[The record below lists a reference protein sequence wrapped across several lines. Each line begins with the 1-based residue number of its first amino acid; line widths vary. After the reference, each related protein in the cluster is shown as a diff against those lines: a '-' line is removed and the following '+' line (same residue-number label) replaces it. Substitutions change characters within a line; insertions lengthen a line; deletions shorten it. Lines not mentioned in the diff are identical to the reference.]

1 MYLDKMF
8 DLMMLSEGSYVAVLL
23 AKTGGIEPSTFS
35 RHTYKQ
41 DNGK

>member
-8 DLMMLSEGSYVAVLL
+8 DFMMPSEGSYVAVLL